1 MHNDNMNHQDKVE
14 ELTRK
19 TADSIDNSALKEL
32 FVSLTSASGESTPL
46 V

>member
-1 MHNDNMNHQDKVE
+1 MHDDNVNHQDQLE

-19 TADSIDNSALKEL
+19 TADSIDNPALKEL
-32 FVSLTSASGESTPL
+32 FVSLSASGESTPL